1 MSAMACEPRFFL
13 PLLLKCRLSILA
25 LDNTNTKSKKIMA
38 DNVTV
43 DPRYLKYDKAEV
55 EKILDD
61 VVNTTLATEEG
72 VRNIVKNYEPEVE
85 PEPEEP

>member
-1 MSAMACEPRFFL
+1 ME
-13 PLLLKCRLSILA
+13 
-25 LDNTNTKSKKIMA
+25 
-38 DNVTV
+38 DNVKV

>member
-1 MSAMACEPRFFL
+1 
-13 PLLLKCRLSILA
+13 
-25 LDNTNTKSKKIMA
+25 MA

-85 PEPEEP
+85 PEPEESGE